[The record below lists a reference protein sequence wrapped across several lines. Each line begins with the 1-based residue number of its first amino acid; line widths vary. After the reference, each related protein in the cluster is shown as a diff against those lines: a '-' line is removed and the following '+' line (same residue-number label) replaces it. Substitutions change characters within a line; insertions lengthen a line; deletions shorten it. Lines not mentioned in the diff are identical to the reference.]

1 MGLKLGIITDQLP
14 LTECI
19 ILPRKMQKMML
30 LIGASLK
37 TADMRNLIWKNTG
50 KNLNSYGPLKIYL
63 FN

>member
-1 MGLKLGIITDQLP
+1 
-14 LTECI
+14 
-19 ILPRKMQKMML
+19 MML